1 MPSDLPLMSTGWA
14 MYPVPPQRG
23 QFFGSTHPPQLAMSF
38 SPIRVGG
45 GKKLIVLRN
54 TNMGRGC
61 AGAGAPEESTPLGR
75 ADQLYTQSSQHGVF
89 IR

>member
-1 MPSDLPLMSTGWA
+1 

-38 SPIRVGG
+38 SPIVVGG

-54 TNMGRGC
+54 TNRRRAC
-61 AGAGAPEESTPLGR
+61 ASAEAPKGSDLR
-75 ADQLYTQSSQHGVF
+75 
-89 IR
+89 

>member
-1 MPSDLPLMSTGWA
+1 MSTGWA

-38 SPIRVGG
+38 SPIAVGG
-45 GKKLIVLRN
+45 GKKVN
-54 TNMGRGC
+54 CVTKPEHGRRVSGC
-61 AGAGAPEESTPLGR
+61 PGAGAPEESTPLGR